1 MSRHIY
7 SVLAVCLQGNS
18 IIERHLAND
27 WMVTAWIC
35 VWGSVSWLVGSGV
48 LLAVTP
54 AEEDRDVFNFA
65 SKYEIMFISN
75 FK

>member
-1 MSRHIY
+1 
-7 SVLAVCLQGNS
+7 
-18 IIERHLAND
+18 
-27 WMVTAWIC
+27 MVTAWIC